1 MAKKLENTIDEVLA
15 VATSEKLPIDEMP
28 LETLRDY
35 RLYNEAARKE
45 NHKLKICRYQIK
57 PCPVDL
63 HPKQKVIFR
72 SNDQPT
78 NPQKVFLSNDKIHYD
93 ETLIPGQTYELPEII
108 VHHLSNCENPQ
119 WGWVD
124 GKDGAKETFIK
135 NKVPRFSLTP
145 VYEGIY

>member
-1 MAKKLENTIDEVLA
+1 MAKKQVNTIDEVLA
-15 VATSEKLPIDEMP
+15 EATPEKLPIDEMP
-28 LETLRDY
+28 LNSLRDY

-45 NHKLKICRYQIK
+45 NKRLRINRYPIK

-78 NPQKVFLSNDKIHYD
+78 NPQKVFLSNDMIHYD
-93 ETLIPGQTYELPEII
+93 ETLIPGKTYELPEII
-108 VHHLSNCENPQ
+108 VHHLSNCENPI
-119 WGWVD
+119 WGWVEN
-124 GKDGAKETFIK
+124 KDGSKETVIK

-145 VYEGIY
+145 VYDGIY